1 MLGLGVSK
9 NYKSEQISTLISILQ
24 TLRVSAN
31 GNMKRKFIVT
41 GGAGLIG
48 SNIVRELNQMDE
60 VDILIVDHLGN
71 TEKWKNLLDLK
82 YKDYIEKDDFLN
94 RIQTGN
100 PFKKYTHTIHM
111 GACSST
117 TETDASYLIQ
127 NNFEYT
133 KVLCEYSL
141 SNETNF
147 IYASSAATYGD
158 GANGYDDR
166 SDLNNL
172 RPLNMY
178 GYSKHM
184 FDLYARQ
191 KGIADKITGLKFF
204 NVFGYGEGHKGDM
217 RSVVMKGYEQIKST
231 GSLSLFK
238 SYNEQYANGEQ
249 KRDFLYVKDA
259 ARICLFL
266 LLEKKFGLF
275 NLGRGVAETW
285 NDLANALFKA
295 MGLPVNIQYIEM
307 PESLRPKYQY
317 YTKAETLKLITAG
330 YEKGFTSLENA
341 IKEYVSLLQ

>member
-1 MLGLGVSK
+1 
-9 NYKSEQISTLISILQ
+9 
-24 TLRVSAN
+24 
-31 GNMKRKFIVT
+31 MKRKFIVT

-60 VDILIVDHLGN
+60 TDILIVDHLGSS
-71 TEKWKNLLDLK
+71 EKWKNLLGLK
-82 YKDYIEKDDFLN
+82 YKDYLEKEDFLN

-117 TETDASYLIQ
+117 TETNASYLIQ

-141 SNETNF
+141 SNETDF

-166 SDLNNL
+166 MDISQL

-191 KGIADKITGLKFF
+191 KGFADKITGLKYF
-204 NVFGYGEGHKGDM
+204 NVFGFGEAHKADM
-217 RSVVMKGYEQIKST
+217 RSVVHKGYEQIKST
-231 GSLSLFK
+231 GALNLFK
-238 SYNEQYANGEQ
+238 SYHSDYADGEQ

-259 ARICLFL
+259 ARITLFL
-266 LLEKKFGLF
+266 LLDKKYGLF

-285 NDLANALFKA
+285 NDLARALFKA
-295 MGLPVNIQYIEM
+295 MNLPANINYVEM

-317 YTKAETLKLITAG
+317 YTKAEIDKLITAG
-330 YEKGFTSLENA
+330 YAEGFTSLENA
-341 IKEYVSLLQ
+341 IAEYVSLLQ